1 MTDQAIEREIV
12 ELLGKLPGGLQH
24 RVLDYAR
31 ELACAYP
38 AEGPAAVS
46 PLGGTLTQSDAEA
59 MRKAAS
65 GSRAD
70 LLDW

>member
-1 MTDQAIEREIV
+1 MTDPAIEREIV

-24 RVLDYAR
+24 RLLDFAR

-38 AEGPAAVS
+38 SGQGPAPV

-65 GSRAD
+65 GTRVD

>member
-12 ELLGKLPGGLQH
+12 ELLGKLPGGLQR
-24 RVLDYAR
+24 RVLEFAR
-31 ELACAYP
+31 ELALAP
-38 AEGPAAVS
+38 SESPAAPA

-59 MRKAAS
+59 MRTAAS
-65 GSRAD
+65 GTRAD